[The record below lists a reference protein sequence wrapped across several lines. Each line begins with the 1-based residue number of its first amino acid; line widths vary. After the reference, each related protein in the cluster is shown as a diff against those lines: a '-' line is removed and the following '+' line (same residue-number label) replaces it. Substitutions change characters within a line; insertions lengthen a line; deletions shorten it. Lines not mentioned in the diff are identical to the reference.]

1 MITMSEIAKLT
12 HVSQPTVSR
21 VLNGNTNVNPAVR
34 ERVLEC
40 ARAHDYQLNALAK
53 GLQGRKTQLLGV
65 ILTDISNGFFATLA
79 KQIESEARKR
89 NYSIILFNSDYN
101 RTLEQEYMDVVR
113 RYRVDGVLAV
123 PIRENSK
130 EWMDCVQKLDVP
142 LVVVTKQAQEL
153 DSVHLDHNG
162 AGELVARHLSE
173 RGYNRFLFVGRH
185 YDVKYI
191 GFQRGLAALGIHG
204 KHCVQSVEFQN
215 DAQLLRVFRQ
225 YFHNNWKS
233 NPIPKGKA
241 NCEGQAEERKQEN
254 PPDIIQTNRVGIFA
268 YNDVCAFHVLDVL
281 RQLEIPV
288 PECCGVM
295 GFDDTEMGAYMN
307 PRLSSVSQPIAQ
319 MAQQAVT
326 RLLYR
331 IASPGAHPV
340 QNISLPATLSIK
352 EST

>member
-21 VLNGNTNVNPAVR
+21 VLNGNHNVNPAVR

-40 ARAHDYQLNALAK
+40 ARTHHYQFNALAK
-53 GLQGRKTQLLGV
+53 GLQGRETKLLGV
-65 ILTDISNGFFATLA
+65 ILTDIANGFFAALA
-79 KQIESEARKR
+79 QQIESAARKQG
-89 NYSIILFNSDYN
+89 YSIILFNSGYN

-130 EWMDCVQKLDVP
+130 DWMDCVQKLDVP
-142 LVVVTKQAQEL
+142 LVVVTKQAREL
-153 DSVHLDHNG
+153 DSVHLDHNE

-191 GFQRGLAALGIHG
+191 GFQRGLAALGIPG
-204 KHCVQSVEFQN
+204 KHYVQSIEFQN
-215 DAQLLRVFRQ
+215 DAQLLRVFQ
-225 YFHNNWKS
+225 EYFQNHSQDHCQDK
-233 NPIPKGKA
+233 P
-241 NCEGQAEERKQEN
+241 
-254 PPDIIQTNRVGIFA
+254 NRVGIFA
-268 YNDVCAFHVLDVL
+268 YNDICAFHVLDVL
-281 RQLEIPV
+281 RQLRIPV
-288 PECCGVM
+288 PERCGVI

-307 PRLSSVSQPIAQ
+307 PRLSSVTQPIAQ
-319 MAQQAVT
+319 MAQQAVD

-331 IASPGAHPV
+331 IATPGTHPV